1 MKNLAISKNC
11 LTFAAEMKMNAAIVS
26 RNEKTDLIM
35 IEREPF
41 KPTIRKEDFWEE
53 EEKYLIGVEHYRQAI
68 FLPALTIEEIV
79 DLQAAINN
87 LLSEKQ

>member
-1 MKNLAISKNC
+1 
-11 LTFAAEMKMNAAIVS
+11 
-26 RNEKTDLIM
+26 M

-41 KPTIRKEDFWEE
+41 KPTIQKEHFLN
-53 EEKYLIGVEHYRQAI
+53 EEKYLIGVEHYGQAI

-87 LLSEKQ
+87 FLSEKQ

>member
-1 MKNLAISKNC
+1 
-11 LTFAAEMKMNAAIVS
+11 
-26 RNEKTDLIM
+26 M

-87 LLSEKQ
+87 LLSEKQQRMLNDIKFPRVGGNSNIEPPMGILN

>member
-1 MKNLAISKNC
+1 
-11 LTFAAEMKMNAAIVS
+11 
-26 RNEKTDLIM
+26 M

-41 KPTIRKEDFWEE
+41 KPIVKKEDLLD
-53 EEKYLIGVEHYRQAI
+53 EEKYLIGVEHYRQAL

-87 LLSEKQ
+87 FLSEKQ